1 MVSTDYISL
10 DFIRYSTSVV
20 LWGKFWEN
28 FFMYGLVVVDVKH
41 RIDLYMGPSLKLTV
55 SGFIQLPRLGPPDL
69 QVKGT
74 LNLPNRVLYSVPSA
88 ISRTCHSAHCNFKYL
103 QKL

>member
-1 MVSTDYISL
+1 MIAIKISVGNQIVSTDYISL

-20 LWGKFWEN
+20 LWGKFWEM

-55 SGFIQLPRLGPPDL
+55 SGFIQLPRLGSPDL
-69 QVKGT
+69 PGQPT
-74 LNLPNRVLYSVPSA
+74 VPA
-88 ISRTCHSAHCNFKYL
+88 IPPPL
-103 QKL
+103 VP

>member
-20 LWGKFWEN
+20 VCRKFWEKI
-28 FFMYGLVVVDVKH
+28 FMYGLVVVDVKH

-69 QVKGT
+69 PGQPT
-74 LNLPNRVLYSVPSA
+74 VPA
-88 ISRTCHSAHCNFKYL
+88 IPPPL
-103 QKL
+103 VP